1 MTAPRDAPDT
11 RGTHDTHGTRDARDV
26 RDLDVTIRTG
36 GVLWPTPGQIRAELP
51 VEVRQEFEDE
61 YGRALDYARDAGDLG
76 RLADVLIPWQRRL
89 VHHRNGNYEA
99 VLERARRIRE
109 GDLSGV
115 LPAQPERRAQTAWFS
130 RVEQ

>member
-1 MTAPRDAPDT
+1 MTQSRDPRDP
-11 RGTHDTHGTRDARDV
+11 
-26 RDLDVTIRTG
+26 DVTIHTG
-36 GVLWPTPGQIRAELP
+36 GVLWPTPGQLRAELP

-61 YGRALDYARDAGDLG
+61 YVRALDRARDAGDLG
-76 RLADVLIPWQRRL
+76 PLADVLIPWQRRL
-89 VHHRNGNYEA
+89 VHHRNGDYEA

-115 LPAQPERRAQTAWFS
+115 VPAQSERGARTEWFS